1 MSTELGGVME
11 TLLITLYIRAK
22 DAKSTNPVIND
33 RKAAEIVKKIDYDF
47 KKFDS
52 GTLSYYGVLA
62 RAKMMDQQAADFIEK
77 YPDCV
82 VVSVGCG
89 LDTRFSRVD
98 NGILH
103 WYNLDFPEVIAQ
115 RERFFAPNDRE
126 KNIAKS
132 ALDPTWPED
141 VKTNGKKLLIISEG
155 MMMYLKEE
163 EVKDFLQI
171 LTNGFDRFEAQFD
184 LLYKGMVNKGNI
196 HDTVKKTNAR
206 FSWGVKDGSEITT
219 LCPVLKQTGL
229 INFTDELKYLMPGFK
244 KLLIPFLYI
253 TNDRL
258 GIYQFKKAQ

>member
-22 DAKSTNPVIND
+22 DAKSRNPVIND
-33 RKAAEIVKKIDYDF
+33 QKSAEIIRNIDYDF

-62 RAKMMDQQAADFIEK
+62 RAKIMDQKATEFIKK

-98 NGILH
+98 NGTIR
-103 WYNLDFPEVIAQ
+103 WYNLDFPEVIAS
-115 RERFFAPNDRE
+115 RERFFAPNERE
-126 KNIAKS
+126 INIAKS
-132 ALDPTWPED
+132 ALDPSWPKD
-141 VKTNGKKLLIISEG
+141 VNTNGKKLLILSEG

-163 EVKDFLQI
+163 EVKEFLSI

-206 FSWGVKDGSEITT
+206 FSWGVKNGSEVTT
-219 LCPVLKQTGL
+219 LCPELKQTGL
-229 INFTDELKYLMPGFK
+229 INFTDELKYLLPGFK
-244 KLLIPFLYI
+244 KILIPFLYI
-253 TNDRL
+253 TNNRL
-258 GIYQFKKAQ
+258 GIYQFKKV

>member
-22 DAKSTNPVIND
+22 DAKSRNPVIND
-33 RKAAEIVKKIDYDF
+33 QKSAEIIRNIDYDF
-47 KKFDS
+47 KKFDN
-52 GTLSYYGVLA
+52 GILSYYGVLA
-62 RAKMMDQQAADFIEK
+62 RAKIMDRKATEFIKK

-98 NGILH
+98 NGAIR

-115 RERFFAPNDRE
+115 RERFFAPNERE
-126 KNIAKS
+126 TNIAKS
-132 ALDPTWPED
+132 ALDPSWPKD
-141 VKTNGKKLLIISEG
+141 VNTNGKKLLILSEG

-163 EVKDFLQI
+163 EVKDFLYI

-206 FSWGVKDGSEITT
+206 FSWGVKNGSEVTA
-219 LCPVLKQTGL
+219 LCPALKQTGL
-229 INFTDELKYLMPGFK
+229 INFTDELKYMLSGFK
-244 KLLIPFLYI
+244 KIFIPLLYI
-253 TNDRL
+253 TNNRL
-258 GIYQFKKAQ
+258 GIYQFKKV

>member
-22 DAKSTNPVIND
+22 DAVSTNPVIND
-33 RKAAEIVKKIDYDF
+33 QKSAEIVKKIDYDF

-62 RAKMMDQQAADFIEK
+62 RAKMMDQQAVDFIK
-77 YPDCV
+77 KNPDCV

-98 NGILH
+98 NGTIL

-115 RERFFAPNDRE
+115 RERFFEPNDRE
-126 KNIAKS
+126 INIAKS

-163 EVKDFLQI
+163 EVKELLQI

-196 HDTVKKTNAR
+196 HDTVKKTNAH
-206 FSWGVKDGSEITT
+206 FSWGVKNGSEITT

-244 KLLIPFLYI
+244 KILIPFLYI
-253 TNDRL
+253 TNNRL

>member
-22 DAKSTNPVIND
+22 DAASTNPVIND
-33 RKAAEIVKKIDYDF
+33 QKSAEIIKKIDYDF
-47 KKFDS
+47 KKFDNA
-52 GTLSYYGVLA
+52 TISYYGVLA
-62 RAKMMDQQAADFIEK
+62 RAKTMDQKAADFIKK

-89 LDTRFSRVD
+89 LDTRFSRID
-98 NGILH
+98 NGTIR

-115 RERFFAPNDRE
+115 RERFFTPNDRE
-126 KNIAKS
+126 INIAKS
-132 ALDPTWPED
+132 ALDPTWPND

-163 EVKDFLQI
+163 EVKEFLQI

-184 LLYKGMVNKGNI
+184 LLYKGMVNKGDI

-206 FSWGVKDGSEITT
+206 FRWGVKNGSEVTA
-219 LCPVLKQTGL
+219 LCPQMKQTGL
-229 INFTDELKYLMPGFK
+229 INFTDEIKYLLPGFK
-244 KLLIPFLYI
+244 KILIPFFYI
-253 TNDRL
+253 TNNRL
-258 GIYQFKKAQ
+258 GIYQFKKEQ